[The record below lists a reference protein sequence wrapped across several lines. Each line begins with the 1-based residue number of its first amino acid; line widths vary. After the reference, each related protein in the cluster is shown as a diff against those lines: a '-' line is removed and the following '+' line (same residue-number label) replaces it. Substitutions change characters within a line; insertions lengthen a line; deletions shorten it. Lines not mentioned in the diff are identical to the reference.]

1 MSLGPKDAAKMV
13 REERKLHKGRLDNFL
28 SNYDL
33 EAIDHHVHLLKGDA
47 DLVISQLAHKK
58 RMELLIM
65 GTVARTGIPG
75 FLIGNTAEEVLRK
88 VNCSVLTVK
97 PKGFVTPVKRDK

>member
-1 MSLGPKDAAKMV
+1 MV
-13 REERKLHKGRLDNFL
+13 REEKNLHKDRLDTLL

-33 EAIDHHVHLLKGDA
+33 EAINHHVHLLKGDA
-47 DLVISQLAHKK
+47 DQVISQLANKK
-58 RMELLIM
+58 RVEILIM

-75 FLIGNTAEEVLRK
+75 FLIGNTAEDVLRK

-97 PKGFVTPVKRDK
+97 PERFVTPVKRDK